1 MTKLR
6 RLRVVLLL
14 AAGSGCV
21 SVPTT
26 PIVTGPTFEQKMA
39 WTLRLE
45 DQRVLHD
52 PAPAPAPLPVP
63 QKGKHATPAPPP
75 AVADLA
81 TLLADT
87 DPRIRR
93 RAALAAGR
101 VHLAAGIA
109 PLSHLLSADPEPEV
123 RQMAAFAMGLI
134 GDPAA
139 AAALRTA
146 LGDASPMVRGRA
158 AEALGLVG
166 DTAGAPAVGA
176 MVDAYIKAGAIQSV
190 TADQTATLPAE
201 ADAVRL
207 GLVALARLKAYEPLA
222 AAVLDGSGAPISRWW
237 PIAFALGRTGDPRAA
252 AALRQLVKGESG
264 YTQAFAARGLGAIK
278 DKDSLEVLRP
288 LVAAVGKAPAPAVQA
303 VRALG
308 EIGDP
313 RGLGTLI
320 DLLKVKDVHTGIRA
334 DAVVAIGKLKA
345 SESVE
350 VLLDAL
356 TDRAP
361 NVRAAAIGALAATD
375 PDRFVVALSSLD
387 VDRQWTVRA
396 ALATAL
402 GNLPKANAAPLL
414 EPMAADQDQRV
425 LPAVLEALA
434 KMKSPA
440 AATIAADK
448 LKAGDPVVR
457 AAAAR
462 AIAEL
467 KPPGAVEALT
477 AAAQYAERDSS
488 YVARAAALEALTAFG
503 RDAAQGPL
511 VAALADKDW
520 AMRLRAAT
528 LLHTLDPTRDDQAA
542 IRPAPTR
549 LDAAAYSSTDLVA
562 PKVST
567 ELYIDTDKGT
577 IQVEL
582 AVLDAPLTVRTITDL
597 ARTGYFGG
605 VAIHRVVP
613 DFVMQDGDPR
623 GDGEGGPGF
632 TIRDELNERPF
643 VRGTVGMAL
652 DWADTGGSQFF
663 ITHSPQPHLDARYT
677 VFGEVVSGMDV
688 VDKLAQGDL
697 IRGVRVWDGTS
708 PH

>member
-1 MTKLR
+1 MTKLS
-6 RLRVVLLL
+6 RLRAALLL

-21 SVPTT
+21 SVPTA
-26 PIVTGPTFEQKMA
+26 PVVTGPTFEQKMA

-45 DQRVLHD
+45 DQRVLRD
-52 PAPAPAPLPVP
+52 PAPPPAPVVVP
-63 QKGKHATPAPPP
+63 QKGKHAAPPP
-75 AVADLA
+75 PPQVADLA
-81 TLLADT
+81 VLLT
-87 DPRIRR
+87 DGDARIRR

-101 VHLAAGIA
+101 VHLSAGIA
-109 PLSHLLSADPEPEV
+109 PLSGLLSSDPEPEV
-123 RQMAAFAMGLI
+123 RQMAAFALGLI
-134 GDPAA
+134 GDVAA
-139 AAALRTA
+139 APALRTA
-146 LGDASPMVRGRA
+146 LGDASPLVRGRA
-158 AEALGLVG
+158 AEALGLAG
-166 DTAGAPAVGA
+166 DTAGGQAVGT
-176 MVDAYIKAGAIQSV
+176 MVGAYIKAGALQSV
-190 TADQTATLPAE
+190 TPDQTATLTPEAE
-201 ADAVRL
+201 AVRL

-222 AAVLDGSGAPISRWW
+222 GAVLDGSGAPVSRWW
-237 PIAFALGRTGDPRAA
+237 PIAFALGRAGDPRAA
-252 AALRQLVKGESG
+252 PALRQLVKGEAG

-278 DKDSLEVLRP
+278 DPDAVELLRP
-288 LVAAVGKAPAPAVQA
+288 LVAAVGKSPAPAVQA

-308 EIGDP
+308 EIGD
-313 RGLGTLI
+313 RRALGTLI

-345 SESVE
+345 PESVD
-350 VLLDAL
+350 VLLDAW

-361 NVRAAAIGALAATD
+361 VVRAAAIGALAATD

-402 GNLPKANAAPLL
+402 GTLPVAKAAPLL
-414 EPMAADQDQRV
+414 EPMAGDQDQRV

-434 KMKSPA
+434 KVKAPSA
-440 AATIAADK
+440 AAIAADK
-448 LKAGDPVVR
+448 LKAADPVVR

-467 KPPGAVEALT
+467 KPAGAVEALS
-477 AAAQYAERDSS
+477 AAAQYAERDST
-488 YVARAAALEALTAFG
+488 YVARAAALEALTKFG
-503 RDAAQGPL
+503 REAAQGPL

-520 AMRLRAAT
+520 ALRLRAAS
-528 LLHTLDPTRDDQAA
+528 LLHTLDPARDDQAA

-549 LDAAAYSSTDLVA
+549 LDAAAYAAPDLIA

-582 AVLDAPLTVRTITDL
+582 AVLDAPLTARTIIDL
-597 ARTGYFGG
+597 ARQGYFGG

-663 ITHSPQPHLDARYT
+663 IMHSPQPHLDARYT

-697 IRGVRVWDGTS
+697 IRGVRVWDGTT